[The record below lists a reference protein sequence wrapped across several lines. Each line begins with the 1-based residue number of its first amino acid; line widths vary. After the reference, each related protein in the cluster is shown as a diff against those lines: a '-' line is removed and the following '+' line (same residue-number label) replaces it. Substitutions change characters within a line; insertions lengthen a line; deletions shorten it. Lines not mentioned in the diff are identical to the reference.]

1 MTIMDLATRKYNFI
15 KTITTIDEILLAK
28 LEMVLLSDTNDGDWF
43 ASLSNDEKI
52 ELEIGLKEAQNN
64 DFVSHDEVIQKF
76 QKWH

>member
-15 KTITTIDEILLAK
+15 KTIITIDEILLAK